1 MKHRLL
7 SHNQKVRVMSEE
19 VEQNEIGPEE
29 ARQDAIRDMMDKW
42 ADGNLT
48 DAQDS
53 FNSIMNVRADSLV
66 ADRKADI
73 AASIYNNV
81 GNESPEDASQ
91 DWPEEMT
98 GEVQETE
105 SEEPEEA

>member
-1 MKHRLL
+1 
-7 SHNQKVRVMSEE
+7 MSEE
-19 VEQNEIGPEE
+19 VEQNDLSPED
-29 ARQDAIRDMMDKW
+29 ARKYAIRDMMDKW
-42 ADGNLT
+42 AEGNLT

-53 FNSIMNVRADSLV
+53 FNSIMNVRADGLV

-81 GNESPEDASQ
+81 DNESPEDASQ

-98 GEVQETE
+98 GAVQETE